1 MTMRLHDLLCGL
13 APWCY
18 RDPKVKKAAIKKA
31 VRAEPVEASARL
43 DAGSSTGS
51 GRTGLVTHLGRL
63 AVYCVLVSG
72 AHAQAIDPLA
82 LTPSNDT
89 PDPAPASSSGLRME
103 VQAQTAD
110 LRFTPAG
117 QARQQQRGVLD
128 FRREWTLRPD
138 WKLGLSNRLEQ
149 VHADTGSVTRH
160 ALREAYA
167 SWRWGEGAYLDAGRV
182 QWRNGVASGFNPS
195 DFLKRGAVLDLG
207 TQNPQALRENRLGT
221 VMLRQQWLGHW
232 GSLQLA
238 YLPKLSSKPPTSTDA
253 NPRAPAWERTNAED
267 AALLRFAPKTGD
279 TWTAE
284 SLLYARAGE
293 PLRSALNLTG
303 ALGDAWI
310 VHAEWAGGRSSRGA
324 ARSSTSTSSS
334 RHDQELAIGASW
346 TTPWG
351 WIATVERHQSSVAGN
366 VSNNSDAWFTRLAW
380 DNAFGLRHINLAAF
394 ARINSNDHSRL
405 WQLDARWHLNDH
417 HSLSLIWGQYSGRP
431 GSEYGRVP
439 TRAYGQ
445 VAWAVYF

>member
-1 MTMRLHDLLCGL
+1 MRLPRLLC
-13 APWCY
+13 
-18 RDPKVKKAAIKKA
+18 
-31 VRAEPVEASARL
+31 S
-43 DAGSSTGS
+43 
-51 GRTGLVTHLGRL
+51 L
-63 AVYCVLVSG
+63 AVCCAMASG

-82 LTPSNDT
+82 LTPTNDT
-89 PDPAPASSSGLRME
+89 PAPTPVRSSGLRVE
-103 VQAQTAD
+103 LQAQAAN
-110 LRFTPAG
+110 LRFTPPG

-128 FRREWTLRPD
+128 FQREWATGPD

-167 SWRWGEGAYLDAGRV
+167 SWRWGGDDGANHYLDIGRV
-182 QWRNGVASGFNPS
+182 QWRSGVASGFNPS

-221 VMLRQQWLGHW
+221 VMLRQQWLGHF

-238 YLPKLSSKPPTSTDA
+238 YIPKLSSRPPTAPDA

-267 AALLRFAPKTGD
+267 AALLRFAPKTGE

-284 SLLYARAGE
+284 GLLYARAAE
-293 PLRSALNLTG
+293 PLRSAINLTG
-303 ALGDAWI
+303 AVGDAWI
-310 VHAEWAGGRSSRGA
+310 VHAEWAGGRA
-324 ARSSTSTSSS
+324 ARSSTSTASS
-334 RHDQELAIGASW
+334 RHDQELAVGASW

-351 WIATVERHQSSVAGN
+351 WIATVERHQSSTVG
-366 VSNNSDAWFTRLAW
+366 SSDAWFTRLAW

-417 HSLSLIWGQYSGRP
+417 HSLALIWGQYGGSPR
-431 GSEYGRVP
+431 SEYGRVP
-439 TRAYGQ
+439 THRYGL
-445 VAWAVYF
+445 ATWTVYF

>member
-1 MTMRLHDLLCGL
+1 MTMGKHHLLWCGL
-13 APWCY
+13 AVCC
-18 RDPKVKKAAIKKA
+18 A
-31 VRAEPVEASARL
+31 
-43 DAGSSTGS
+43 
-51 GRTGLVTHLGRL
+51 L
-63 AVYCVLVSG
+63 ASG
-72 AHAQAIDPLA
+72 AQAQAIDPLA
-82 LTPSNDT
+82 LTPTDDT
-89 PDPAPASSSGLRME
+89 PAPTPDRSSGLRLE

-110 LRFTPAG
+110 LRFKPAG

-128 FRREWTLRPD
+128 FRREWTVAPHL
-138 WKLGLSNRLEQ
+138 KLGLSNRLEQ

-167 SWRWGEGAYLDAGRV
+167 SWRWGKDNDSRDGADSYLDIGRL
-182 QWRNGVASGFNPS
+182 QWRSGVASGFNPS

-221 VMLRQQWLGHW
+221 VMLRQQWLGHF

-238 YLPKLSSKPPTSTDA
+238 YIPQLSSRPTTSPDA
-253 NPRAPAWERTNAED
+253 NPRAPAWERTNGQD
-267 AALLRFAPKTGD
+267 AALLRFAPKTGE

-284 SLLYARAGE
+284 GLLYARAGE
-293 PLRSALNLTG
+293 PLRSAINLTG

-310 VHAEWAGGRSSRGA
+310 VHAEWAGGRA
-324 ARSSTSTSSS
+324 AGSSTSAASS
-334 RHDQELAIGASW
+334 RHDQELAVGASW

-366 VSNNSDAWFTRLAW
+366 ASTTSDAWFTRLAW
-380 DNAFGLRHINLAAF
+380 DNAFGLRNINLAAF
-394 ARINSNDHSRL
+394 ARINSSDHSRL
-405 WQLDARWHLNDH
+405 WQVDARWHLNDR
-417 HSLSLIWGQYSGRP
+417 HSLALIWGQYSGSV

-445 VAWAVYF
+445 AAWTVYF